1 MLTRQLA
8 FLPLELG
15 EVLESK
21 LLVRPEDG
29 MSPDEVPVE
38 EEAAAERGFEA
49 ASRAFLE

>member
-21 LLVRPEDG
+21 LLVRPEDAKESG
-29 MSPDEVPVE
+29 RVARDV
-38 EEAAAERGFEA
+38 
-49 ASRAFLE
+49 SR